1 MSKLFHGE
9 TLIISI
15 LLDQDEEAPG
25 RKPHRDEVDLVQT
38 VASKLRQLELPATW
52 AINNVEDWFRHGLC
66 DAIDEVAVLVGKSWK
81 DRTAGRSRLAQTL
94 PEQIQR
100 IRSHGRSVS
109 TLTSM
114 GNLAHENLD
123 LLIKYGIRSI
133 CDLTNNA
140 QANAA
145 YAEQI
150 RWGLWKMPTA
160 KLVPRRTRV
169 GHLGNHGDSVQP
181 SIRKTAKEHSISHLG
196 VDLRQLAVLGF
207 SGLGQAVRVFEMAAK
222 QRDRGKVACQNVAT
236 LTADLFAPRQAN
248 GAQSILRKAA

>member
-25 RKPHRDEVDLVQT
+25 QKPLRDEVDLIQA
-38 VASKLRQLELPATW
+38 VASKLSQLGLPATW
-52 AINNVEDWFRHGLC
+52 AIKNVEDWFQHGLS
-66 DAIDEVAVLVGKSWK
+66 DVIDEVAVLVGKSWE
-81 DRTAGRSRLAQTL
+81 DRVSGRTRLAQAL
-94 PEQIQR
+94 PERIQR

-109 TLTSM
+109 TLTTM

-123 LLIKYGIRSI
+123 LLIKYGIRSL

-140 QANAA
+140 QGNAA
-145 YAEQI
+145 HAEQI

-160 KLVPRRTRV
+160 KLVPRRPRYRDM
-169 GHLGNHGDSVQP
+169 GNHGGGAQP
-181 SIRKTAKEHSISHLG
+181 SIRRTAKEHSISHLG
-196 VDLRQLAVLGF
+196 VDLRQLAVSGF
-207 SGLGQAVRVFEMAAK
+207 SGLGQTMRVFEMAAR
-222 QRDRGKVACQNVAT
+222 QRDRGKLACRNVAT

>member
-15 LLDQDEEAPG
+15 LLDQDEVAPG
-25 RKPHRDEVDLVQT
+25 RKPLRDEVDLIQT

-52 AINNVEDWFRHGLC
+52 AIHNVEDCFQHGLC
-66 DAIDEVAVLVGKSWK
+66 DAIDEVAVLVGKGWK
-81 DRTAGRSRLAQTL
+81 DRAAGRTRLAQTL
-94 PEQIQR
+94 PETIQR

-109 TLTSM
+109 TLTTM

-140 QANAA
+140 QGNAA
-145 YAEQI
+145 HAEQI

-160 KLVPRRTRV
+160 KLVPRRPRYRHV
-169 GHLGNHGDSVQP
+169 RNHDGSVQP
-181 SIRKTAKEHSISHLG
+181 SIRRTAKEHLISHLG
-196 VDLRQLAVLGF
+196 VDLQQLAVLGF

-222 QRDRGKVACQNVAT
+222 QRDRGKITCQSVAT
-236 LTADLFAPRQAN
+236 LTANLFAPRQTN